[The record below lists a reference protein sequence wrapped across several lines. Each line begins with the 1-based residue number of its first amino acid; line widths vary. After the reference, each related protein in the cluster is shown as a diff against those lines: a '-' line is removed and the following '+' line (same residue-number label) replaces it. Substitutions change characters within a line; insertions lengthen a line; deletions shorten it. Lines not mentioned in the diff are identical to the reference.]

1 MVYLYILHSTTADK
15 YFVGHSENPWDSLAQ
30 HNSSTDNKYTGK
42 FSDWKLMAVFEA
54 GNTKAEA
61 LELEKFINRQ
71 KNIKL
76 VLKLIDPTF
85 IPADKLAQLVRVP
98 HIRD

>member
-1 MVYLYILHSTTADK
+1 MIYLYILHSQTADK
-15 YFVGHSENPWDSLAQ
+15 YFVGHSENANESLQQ
-30 HNSSTDNKYTGK
+30 HNANTDNKYTGK

-54 GNTKAEA
+54 GKTNDEA

-85 IPADKLAQLVRVP
+85 IPADKLASLVRVSVA
-98 HIRD
+98 